1 MRYPRLADKQDM
13 RRKLMESDI
22 EYLKLA
28 YAQRPPSISN
38 RQWYM
43 AMASEYGVSPST
55 IQYHTDMSY
64 QANMKAKNAKAH
76 SKIDMADY
84 ERHRANESKRR
95 VERWSRNSQLRDKE
109 FTLKEL
115 VAVYNSMPPDARLH
129 CSVYGE
135 SGIDEDII
143 TMPDAC
149 SFDRLMQ
156 WACFGKLVFA

>member
-95 VERWSRNSQLRDKE
+95 VERWSRNSQLRE
-109 FTLKEL
+109 WHYVT
-115 VAVYNSMPPDARLH
+115 SARNEKRVVRKTVL
-129 CSVYGE
+129 
-135 SGIDEDII
+135 
-143 TMPDAC
+143 
-149 SFDRLMQ
+149 
-156 WACFGKLVFA
+156 GKLLEKGGK